1 MTIIR
6 GIFKYTVR
14 TLFYLRNTVRIYWA
28 PSPTATSV
36 STTKNCGRV
45 FRFASTWI
53 CDVKIVELYLLR
65 VSVGDVDFHDIVSAD
80 WDSNFEIFDSDFR
93 FQISISIYA
102 DLGYFSIWTS
112 ACIQNI
118 FVERAMAINATQN
131 QTNNDNLPNKNN
143 RSYSKIGCIP
153 NRHENNKP
161 T

>member
-1 MTIIR
+1 MAAGYGEREAASGIFLTGFFFW

-53 CDVKIVELYLLR
+53 CDVKIVELDLLR

-80 WDSNFEIFDSDFR
+80 WDSNFEIFDFR
-93 FQISISIYA
+93 FSISNFDFDF
-102 DLGYFSIWTS
+102 DL
-112 ACIQNI
+112 
-118 FVERAMAINATQN
+118 R
-131 QTNNDNLPNKNN
+131 
-143 RSYSKIGCIP
+143 
-153 NRHENNKP
+153 
-161 T
+161 